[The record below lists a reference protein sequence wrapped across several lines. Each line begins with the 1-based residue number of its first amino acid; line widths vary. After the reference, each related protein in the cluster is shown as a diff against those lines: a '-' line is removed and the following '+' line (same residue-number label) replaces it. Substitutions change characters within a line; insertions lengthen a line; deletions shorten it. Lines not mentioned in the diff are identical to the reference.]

1 MKNQINKLRRELD
14 SSEVPESMKKSIK
27 SDLDKAE
34 KVYNEYL
41 KLSDDERHLSI
52 LINVRIINETYF
64 GGKMELRDITNRIFS
79 LGMAEA

>member
-1 MKNQINKLRRELD
+1 
-14 SSEVPESMKKSIK
+14 MKKSIK
-27 SDLDKAE
+27 ADLDKAE